1 MATEYVIRM
10 LGLEV
15 CADTQVGSASIRGV
29 SGGQRKRVTL
39 GEMLVSAKRVSRPT
53 GSKRCMGQLP
63 YPEQHSA

>member
-10 LGLEV
+10 LALEV

-39 GEMLVSAKRVSRPT
+39 GEMLVSAKRVS
-53 GSKRCMGQLP
+53 
-63 YPEQHSA
+63 